1 MATKKT
7 KKSSATKTPG
17 KEKLTRI
24 EILRSL
30 AEQTGL
36 AKVQVE
42 SVFHHLSEMIQSH
55 MKKRGSGEFIIPM
68 AGIKI
73 RRIKKKASKAVS
85 RFSPLKGKQE
95 KIQRNPARFPVNLSE

>member
-1 MATKKT
+1 MAVKKA
-7 KKSSATKTPG
+7 KKSSTAKTTG

-42 SVFHHLSEMIQSH
+42 SVFHNLSEMIQSH
-55 MKKRGSGEFIIPM
+55 MRKRGSGEFIIPM
-68 AGIKI
+68 AGI
-73 RRIKKKASKAVS
+73 
-85 RFSPLKGKQE
+85 
-95 KIQRNPARFPVNLSE
+95 